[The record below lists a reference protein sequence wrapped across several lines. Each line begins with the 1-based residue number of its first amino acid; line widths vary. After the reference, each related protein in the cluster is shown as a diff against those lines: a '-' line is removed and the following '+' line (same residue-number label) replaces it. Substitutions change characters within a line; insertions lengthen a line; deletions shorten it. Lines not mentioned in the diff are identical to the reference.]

1 MRGSNPLLPTRY
13 DDCITLYWL
22 LMKSFFNVVKKEYRK
37 KMTIANSDNIRSH
50 IFRVYVEE
58 RTSKEN
64 KPYSVLNIEWVMP
77 NEKTYKQTVFLS
89 AEQLALIESSVA
101 KEALL

>member
-1 MRGSNPLLPTRY
+1 
-13 DDCITLYWL
+13 
-22 LMKSFFNVVKKEYRK
+22 
-37 KMTIANSDNIRSH
+37 MTIANSDNIRSH
-50 IFRVYVEE
+50 ISRVYVEA

>member
-1 MRGSNPLLPTRY
+1 
-13 DDCITLYWL
+13 
-22 LMKSFFNVVKKEYRK
+22 
-37 KMTIANSDNIRSH
+37 
-50 IFRVYVEE
+50 VEE